1 MHSNW
6 LYFNSSSLK
15 SLSIWC
21 SMESNSFLKGNV
33 HCKKEKLILEGI
45 VWNILQTKI
54 NNRVSCTINYN
65 KDRNFSLVI
74 ISRWKSDFSQAFW
87 YQTFWLSILN
97 LTSRDR
103 SDRLIQVPKLSLF
116 VRLEW
121 YGQAWIW
128 GESTQSMQ

>member
-54 NNRVSCTINYN
+54 NNRVPCTINYN

-74 ISRWKSDFSQAFW
+74 ISRWKSDFSQVFW

-103 SDRLIQVPKLSLF
+103 SDRLIQVPKLSFF